1 MHFALTI
8 PLLERMG
15 STAALNKSLTQIGTC
30 ETCSR
35 EYLHINT
42 HTHMRQQQFNKTKT
56 ALESRA
62 RSLLLDSIR
71 SIGAGEDKFIYP
83 TEWFQEGVVEST
95 TTLSKF
101 LVQSS

>member
-1 MHFALTI
+1 
-8 PLLERMG
+8 
-15 STAALNKSLTQIGTC
+15 
-30 ETCSR
+30 
-35 EYLHINT
+35 
-42 HTHMRQQQFNKTKT
+42 MRQQQFNKTET

-95 TTLSKF
+95 TTLSKIF
-101 LVQSS
+101 GAIIVYRAHLNIICCKKY

>member
-1 MHFALTI
+1 
-8 PLLERMG
+8 
-15 STAALNKSLTQIGTC
+15 
-30 ETCSR
+30 
-35 EYLHINT
+35 
-42 HTHMRQQQFNKTKT
+42 MRQQQFNKTKT

-95 TTLSKF
+95 TTLSKC
-101 LVQSS
+101 LVQSSFVMHTLILFAVRSTNS

>member
-1 MHFALTI
+1 
-8 PLLERMG
+8 
-15 STAALNKSLTQIGTC
+15 
-30 ETCSR
+30 
-35 EYLHINT
+35 
-42 HTHMRQQQFNKTKT
+42 MRQQQFNKTET

-83 TEWFQEGVVEST
+83 IEWFQEGVVEST

-101 LVQSS
+101 LVHRLSCTLNSCAVSTI

>member
-1 MHFALTI
+1 
-8 PLLERMG
+8 
-15 STAALNKSLTQIGTC
+15 
-30 ETCSR
+30 
-35 EYLHINT
+35 
-42 HTHMRQQQFNKTKT
+42 MRQQQINKTET

-62 RSLLLDSIR
+62 RSLLLDSIL

-101 LVQSS
+101 FAIIVYRAHLNIICCKKY